1 MLWKSIFLLSLI
13 FINKLLLLK
22 LTTTIMIKKII
33 LQKTIISQIMYLKN
47 NKSFDNI
54 YAKNYNN

>member
-1 MLWKSIFLLSLI
+1 
-13 FINKLLLLK
+13 
-22 LTTTIMIKKII
+22 MIKKII